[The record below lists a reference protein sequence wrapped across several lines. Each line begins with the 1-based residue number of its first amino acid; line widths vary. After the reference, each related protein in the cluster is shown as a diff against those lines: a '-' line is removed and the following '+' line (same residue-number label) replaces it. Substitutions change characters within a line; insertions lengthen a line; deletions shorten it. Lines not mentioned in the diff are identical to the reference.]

1 MHAENFLVDESCDR
15 KTIEAVCED
24 FPKLDTVTALAL
36 VIEAVDAID
45 RGTFMISSQQKEV
58 LWVLDL
64 IGQKEA
70 DGFERLLSSID
81 IVSKEEIVG
90 VRRESTVFKHAQQ
103 VVVLSVNVTFE
114 IKSK

>member
-1 MHAENFLVDESCDR
+1 MHAENFLVDESCDG

-24 FPKLDTVTALAL
+24 FPKLDAVTALAF

-81 IVSKEEIVG
+81 IVAKEEIVG
-90 VRRESTVFKHAQQ
+90 VRRESTVFKHAEQ
-103 VVVLSVNVTFE
+103 VVVLSMNVTFE